1 MLESV
6 SHDLASI
13 GLQCWRLRLSKIS
26 LPLQRITWRHVNW
39 SQGNRL
45 KDLKSPFPSISP
57 SPETLFHSVKCAR
70 KTDTKTI
77 KGKRLTSQKYLL
89 ARVRKP
95 QKQYKLEYELQ
106 LFNKYFTK
114 KEDRGGCLRFYW
126 LFRKPEVTQTSGM
139 VKLKRIRI
147 IMLMMIMILVRMM
160 MLAPLF
166 NHLPSDKWGRWSDQ
180 GGASFQQRASDRCL
194 VDAKHDINIVHNHL
208 DVGA

>member
-1 MLESV
+1 ML
-6 SHDLASI
+6 AI
-13 GLQCWRLRLSKIS
+13 KIIKNFS
-26 LPLQRITWRHVNW
+26 SSTKDHWRHVNW

-147 IMLMMIMILVRMM
+147 IMLMMIMILVMMM
-160 MLAPLF
+160 MLTLLF